1 MKWTGVSPWVEALT
15 AEVKEAKETF
25 AKRLKEMEVAL
36 RSAEGRVKLAAAG
49 AAAEEQHAAAIA
61 EMKQAHLA
69 ATDGVVKKHNKKYNE
84 MLTERMAAE
93 EALSTKNS
101 ALSDE
106 IEKLRKQLEGGE
118 SETNKAVEKLK
129 KKVAEAGAFT
139 LVHFSAQRKHLLW
152 DRGGV

>member
-1 MKWTGVSPWVEALT
+1 MKHDQLVSN
-15 AEVKEAKETF
+15 F
-25 AKRLKEMEVAL
+25 AFIPNL
-36 RSAEGRVKLAAAG
+36 RRYN
-49 AAAEEQHAAAIA
+49 
-61 EMKQAHLA
+61 LA